1 MKLPKSVQVGP
12 FTYTVAS
19 APLPDDR
26 WGSCD
31 NDERSIKLAEGI
43 KSTQEPVTV
52 IHEIVHAV
60 NSVFKA
66 ELDERQVEVLAHGLA
81 QALGSMGVWPQDFER

>member
-1 MKLPKSVQVGP
+1 MKLPKGVQVGP
-12 FTYTVAS
+12 FRYTVVS

-31 NDERSIKLAEGI
+31 NDERSIKLANGI
-43 KSTQEPVTV
+43 KRTQAPVTV
-52 IHEIVHAV
+52 MHEIVHAV

-66 ELDERQVEVLAHGLA
+66 ELDERQVEVLSHGLA
-81 QALGSMGVWPQDFER
+81 QALGSMGAWPEKFE